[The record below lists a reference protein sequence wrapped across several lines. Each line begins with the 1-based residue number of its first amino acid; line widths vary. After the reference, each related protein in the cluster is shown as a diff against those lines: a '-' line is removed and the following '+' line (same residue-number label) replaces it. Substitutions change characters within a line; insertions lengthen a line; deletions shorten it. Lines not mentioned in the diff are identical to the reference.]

1 LSTDNAR
8 TIKKAAKESNKFARY
23 DLFHNFGG
31 APGTSKEDFKRKSG
45 GMERR

>member
-8 TIKKAAKESNKFARY
+8 TIKKAAKESNKLARY

-31 APGTSKEDFKRKSG
+31 APGTSKEDFKCKSG
-45 GMERR
+45 VMERR